1 MEANMALMAMVVFGV
16 LFFCLASGIWV
27 GFSLFIVGFVG
38 MTLFSSL
45 PAGNN
50 MASSVWATIEKWEY
64 VALPMFILMGEILY
78 RSGISERLFRALV
91 PWLYRLPGGLLLMN
105 IISCTLFAA
114 VSGSSAATTATVGRI
129 TLAELDKLGYDR
141 RIAMGSLAGAGTL
154 GFLIPPSL
162 IMIVYAILAGVSIG
176 KMFVAGILPGLLLS
190 GVYSAYIIYRG
201 IRNPEIA
208 PRMQASYSW
217 TERVTALKD
226 LAPTLILILMVLGS
240 IYAGVA
246 TPTEAA
252 ALGVFGATVFAF
264 INRQMNPK
272 ILLECLMGAVK
283 TNAMI
288 MIIVV
293 GAGFLSRVMG
303 FLGIPAAITQAITEL
318 QLSPYVL
325 MILLGIGLCGVGLS
339 AGWILHR
346 GDDPAYCP
354 AHGDRRGFRSH
365 LVRHLFDSDGGG
377 QPDNAACGV
386 QPVCYPGSHQRAH
399 HAHRRLCAAVF
410 LPDAAD
416 DGHHHGVSAN
426 RSLSA
431 PTHDREVDVRY
442 ILFGQKKGKT
452 YFR

>member
-1 MEANMALMAMVVFGV
+1 MDASMATMSFVVFGA
-16 LFFCLASGIWV
+16 LFLTLGAGIWV

-129 TLAELDKLGYDR
+129 TLAELEKLGYDR
-141 RIAMGSLAGAGTL
+141 SIAQGSLAGAGTL

-162 IMIVYAILAGVSIG
+162 IMIVYAILAEVSIG
-176 KMFVAGILPGLLLS
+176 KMFMAGILPGILLS
-190 GVYSAYIIYRG
+190 GIYSSYIVYRG

-208 PRMQASYSW
+208 PGMQESYTW
-217 TERVTALKD
+217 GERIRALKD
-226 LAPTLILILMVLGS
+226 LAPTVILILMVLGS
-240 IYAGVA
+240 IYAGIA

-252 ALGVFGATVFAF
+252 ALGVLGATIFALL
-264 INRQMNPK
+264 NRQMNLK
-272 ILLECLMGAVK
+272 ILFECLVGAVK

-288 MIIVV
+288 MMIVV

-303 FLGIPAAITQAITEL
+303 FLGIPAAITTAITGMD
-318 QLSPYVL
+318 LSPYTL
-325 MILLGIGLCGVGLS
+325 MVLLGLVYVVLGCLLDGFSIVVMTLPIALPMVTAAGFDPIWFGIYLILMVEVSQITPPVGFNLFVIQGLT
-339 AGWILHR
+339 
-346 GDDPAYCP
+346 GDPIMRIA
-354 AHGDRRGFRSH
+354 
-365 LVRHLFDSDGGG
+365 RHALPFFFLMLLTTAIITLF
-377 QPDNAACGV
+377 PEIAL
-386 QPVCYPGSHQRAH
+386 Y
-399 HAHRRLCAAVF
+399 
-410 LPDAAD
+410 LPELMT
-416 DGHHHGVSAN
+416 V
-426 RSLSA
+426 
-431 PTHDREVDVRY
+431 
-442 ILFGQKKGKT
+442 K
-452 YFR
+452 